1 MQIRRQ
7 SDPFDPISRTLPERN
22 RPQTRAPIGT
32 RLEPAR
38 RQPAATIAFHWGTV
52 IAIVIAVAAIYL
64 RDVIEDK
71 PLRAI
76 LLDLHRQ
83 LGVLVLLCVPLRQAV
98 RYLVGHQEFS
108 TDTPTMLRW
117 AARLAHALLYA
128 FLIAIPLVGW
138 AVTSA
143 HAVDLRLL
151 GLVSLPALVAPDS
164 DLADALTDYHA
175 WLAYGLLAF
184 VFVHAVAAL
193 WHHYVLRDS
202 VLTAMLPGA
211 KKL

>member
-22 RPQTRAPIGT
+22 RPQTRAPIG

-38 RQPAATIAFHWGTV
+38 RQPAATIAFYWGTV
-52 IAIVIAVAAIYL
+52 IAIVIAVAAISL

-98 RYLVGHQEFS
+98 RYLVGHKQFP
-108 TDTPTMLRW
+108 TATPAMLRW
-117 AARLAHALLYA
+117 AARLSHALLYA

-151 GLVSLPALVAPDS
+151 GLVSLPALVGPD
-164 DLADALTDYHA
+164 
-175 WLAYGLLAF
+175 
-184 VFVHAVAAL
+184 
-193 WHHYVLRDS
+193 
-202 VLTAMLPGA
+202 
-211 KKL
+211 